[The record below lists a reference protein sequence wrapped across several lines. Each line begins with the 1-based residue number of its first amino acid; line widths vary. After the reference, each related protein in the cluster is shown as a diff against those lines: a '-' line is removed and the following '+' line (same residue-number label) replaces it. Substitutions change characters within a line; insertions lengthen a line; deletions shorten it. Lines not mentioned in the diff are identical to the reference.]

1 MKRAAREKRATEA
14 ARDVKRTDGR
24 GAPAGPKAARIAE
37 FLTFAL
43 VGALTIVFL
52 VTGLR
57 SISGIVNVSDPNL
70 RYYKATVTATDDS
83 LLAPPDYGGERAF
96 GIQTVTLRLLE
107 GPYAGRELTAR
118 NSVMADSYIYPS
130 VGDKMIVSVDAR
142 ADGAFYTLLVS
153 HYRMPGIL
161 FVTTLFVLLLLV
173 TCRAKG
179 LRALIGLLFTLVM
192 IFFFTIPRIYEG
204 ASPVL
209 CAILTSM
216 LTSGLSLLLLNG
228 YTKKTLAAILATFAG
243 FCAAGVIFGVFS
255 WLSELSGYNAQQLG
269 MLSYFAAH
277 SGMRLRYLLFA
288 GVLIA
293 SIGAVMDISMSVA
306 SAVREVQAAD
316 AGLGAAALY
325 RSGMEVAKDA
335 IGTMSNTL
343 ILAFTGGALAN
354 LMALMG
360 YGIDFNRFFNSNYIA
375 LEIGQGLSASAALI
389 VTAPLASLFASLL
402 YSGRGRASR
411 GI

>member
-1 MKRAAREKRATEA
+1 MRRVAREKRAAEA

-24 GAPAGPKAARIAE
+24 GAAAHPKAARIAE
-37 FLTFAL
+37 ILTFAL

-52 VTGLR
+52 ATGLR

-107 GPYAGRELTAR
+107 GPYAGRVLTAR

-130 VGDKMIVSVDAR
+130 AGDKMIVSVDAR
-142 ADGAFYTLLVS
+142 ADGTLYTLLVS

-161 FVTTLFVLLLLV
+161 FVTALFVLLLLL

-179 LRALIGLLFTLVM
+179 LRALIGLLFTLVT

-209 CAILTSM
+209 CAIFTSM

-228 YTKKTLAAILATFAG
+228 YTKKTLAAILAPFAG

-293 SIGAVMDISMSVA
+293 SIGAVMDISVSVA

-375 LEIGQGLSASAALI
+375 LEI
-389 VTAPLASLFASLL
+389 
-402 YSGRGRASR
+402 
-411 GI
+411 